1 MWEEKMGRGRG
12 GIRRKRS
19 NKGKEEVAVGNRKNK
34 GKRYIRREEWKY

>member
-12 GIRRKRS
+12 GIREKRS

-34 GKRYIRREEWKY
+34 GKRYVRSEEWKY